1 MFAVIESG
9 GKQYKVTE
17 GQTLL
22 VDLFDVPENKK
33 VTFEKVLLVS
43 NGDSVSIG
51 QPVVESAVVKA
62 EFVAIEKG
70 KKIEVFKMKRRKD
83 SRVHTGH
90 RQKYCSVKIL
100 KIDTSAK
107 KTKVVAEAVEVPEKK
122 ETAKTKETPKT
133 KTVKKETVKAKET
146 PKAKPV
152 KKETVKAKEAPKA
165 KTVKKEPKK
174 AEKKSD
180 E

>member
-51 QPVVESAVVKA
+51 QPVIENAIVKA
-62 EFVAIEKG
+62 EFVSVEKG

-90 RQKYCSVKIL
+90 RQKYCAVKIL
-100 KIDTSAK
+100 KIDTSTKKAK
-107 KTKVVAEAVEVPEKK
+107 TASKATEVPEKK

-133 KTVKKETVKAKET
+133 KTVKKE
-146 PKAKPV
+146 
-152 KKETVKAKEAPKA
+152 
-165 KTVKKEPKK
+165 PKK
-174 AEKKSD
+174 VVKEKKI
-180 E
+180 EE

>member
-22 VDLFDVPENKK
+22 VDLFDVPEDNK

-51 QPVVESAVVKA
+51 QPIVESTVVNA
-62 EFVAIEKG
+62 EFLSVEKG

-90 RQKYCSVKIL
+90 RQKYCAVKIL
-100 KIDTSAK
+100 KINTSAK
-107 KTKVVAEAVEVPEKK
+107 KAKVVAEATEVPEKK
-122 ETAKTKETPKT
+122 ETAKTKE
-133 KTVKKETVKAKET
+133 
-146 PKAKPV
+146 
-152 KKETVKAKEAPKA
+152 APKA
-165 KTVKKEPKK
+165 KDAPKTKIVKEEPKK
-174 AEKKSD
+174 IVKEEKT
-180 E
+180 EE